1 MNRSVRNII
10 AWILQVLIGLA
21 FINAG
26 FQKLSHLDQTVKMFS
41 GLGLPGW
48 TAYLVGAGELLGGIE
63 LLVPRTVRLAAAGLV
78 IIMIGA
84 IVMHASKIP
93 GGIGGG
99 AFAVGLLVGLL
110 VVLWLRWPK
119 PRRRLA

>member
-1 MNRSVRNII
+1 MSPSVRNII
-10 AWILQVLIGLA
+10 AWILQVLIALA

-26 FQKLSHLDQTVKMFS
+26 FQKLSHIPQTVKMFM

-48 TAYLVGAGELLGGIE
+48 TAYVVGAGELLGGLG
-63 LLVPRTVRLAAAGLV
+63 LLWPRTVRLAAAGLI
-78 IIMIGA
+78 IIMLGA

-99 AFAVGLLVGLL
+99 AFAIALLVGLL
-110 VVLWLRWPK
+110 IVEALRWPT
-119 PRRRLA
+119 RRLA

>member
-1 MNRSVRNII
+1 MSASVRNII
-10 AWILQVLIGLA
+10 AWILQVLIALA

-26 FQKLSHLDQTVKMFS
+26 YQKLTHGPETVKMFM

-48 TAYLVGAGELLGGIE
+48 SAYLVGAAELLGGLG
-63 LLVPRTVRLAAAGLV
+63 LLWLRTVRLAAMGLIV
-78 IIMIGA
+78 IMLGA

-99 AFAVGLLVGLL
+99 AFAIALLVGLL
-110 VVLWLRWPK
+110 VILALRWPA
-119 PRRRLA
+119 RRLA